1 MKVAVLLVLLA
12 ITAYVCLNVSTITA
26 TLNKDLFAFESIDA
40 ENLQGKPLVVF
51 ALPHGH
57 CKASFPGT
65 VTPHQPSYSQQLFI
79 TPLQSGE
86 NRVIADSKQVYYLS
100 EFRLPAL
107 PMPTG
112 DVTFAAIEYKKSF
125 WGSSSNATPAGNNSL
140 ARSSNFNSEPLQ
152 IQNSLDA
159 FSASW
164 LTDRGAILDS
174 KVPLALKGGLFSGR
188 EITAHSKDGKTSYKL
203 RFYCNYPKKKMV
215 VVGAAGERSRVNS
228 SDTERFLNSIEVWS

>member
-1 MKVAVLLVLLA
+1 MKVFVLLALLA
-12 ITAYVCLNVSTITA
+12 ITAYACLNVSTITA
-26 TLNKDLFAFESIDA
+26 TLNKGLFAFDSIDA

-65 VTPHQPSYSQQLFI
+65 AAPHQPSHSQQLFI
-79 TPLQSGE
+79 SPFQSGE
-86 NRVIADSKQVYYLS
+86 NRVLADSKQVYYLS

-107 PMPTG
+107 SIQTST
-112 DVTFAAIEYKKSF
+112 VTFAPIEYKKAL
-125 WGSSSNATPAGNNSL
+125 WGSSNNATPAGNNSL

-152 IQNSLDA
+152 IQNSLDT

-164 LTDRGAILDS
+164 LADRGAILDS
-174 KVPLALKGGLFSGR
+174 KVPIALKGGLFSGR

-203 RFYCNYPKKKMV
+203 RIYCNYPKKKMV
-215 VVGAAGERSRVNS
+215 VVGAAGEASRVNS
-228 SDTERFLNSIEVWS
+228 SDTERFLNSIEIWS

>member
-1 MKVAVLLVLLA
+1 MKLFVLLVFLA
-12 ITAYVCLNVSTITA
+12 LSAYACLNINTITA
-26 TLNKDLFAFESIDA
+26 TLNKGLFAVESIDA

-65 VTPHQPSYSQQLFI
+65 VTPHRPSFSQQLFI
-79 TPLQSGE
+79 TPFQSGE
-86 NRVIADSKQVYYLS
+86 NRVLADSKQVYYLS

-112 DVTFAAIEYKKSF
+112 EVPFAAIEYKKSV
-125 WGSSSNATPAGNNSL
+125 WGTSNNATPAGNNNL
-140 ARSSNFNSEPLQ
+140 TRFSNFNSEPLQ
-152 IQNSLDA
+152 IQNNLDA

-164 LTDRGAILDS
+164 LADRGAILDS
-174 KVPLALKGGLFSGR
+174 KVPLALKGGLYSGR
-188 EITAHSKDGKTSYKL
+188 EITAHSKDGKTSYKM

-215 VVGAAGERSRVNS
+215 VVGAAGESSRVYS
-228 SDTERFLNSIEVWS
+228 SDTERFLNSIEIWS